1 MGVPCLPPRPPPC
14 LCVHECCRCCD
25 LTRVTPGHPSGHTR
39 CLPRVDL
46 PCPSGHHGWALL
58 QSGLA
63 VPCLLLPAVTAHT
76 GAPAWVPE
84 PLAALLALYASCC
97 FQPPAWGP
105 TSPEPGVL
113 IRDTGSAS
121 LSCLPLG
128 TFEMVI
134 RGRGLG
140 DFL

>member
-1 MGVPCLPPRPPPC
+1 MGVPCPRPPPC

-25 LTRVTPGHPSGHTR
+25 
-39 CLPRVDL
+39 LPRVDL

-84 PLAALLALYASCC
+84 PLATLLALYASCC
-97 FQPPAWGP
+97 FQPP
-105 TSPEPGVL
+105 EPGVL
-113 IRDTGSAS
+113 VWDTGSAS